1 MIAVGQPGTLYIC
14 GTPIGNLEDITA
26 RALRVLREVD
36 LVAAEDTRRTRK
48 LLAHYGIGTRMI
60 SYHEHNEFSRTP
72 EILEIL
78 ESGRDVALVSDAGM
92 PGISDPGRYL
102 IEHALSAGIPVAPVP
117 GPSAVLAAL
126 VVSGFPADEFTFA
139 GFLPRKGRQR
149 REALER
155 LAVEN
160 RVVVLYESP
169 HRLAR
174 TLSDLHGVI
183 GGDRRVAVAREL
195 TKVHEEVVRGTL
207 TEVLALFDT
216 REVKGEITVVIDA
229 PGASPGAGKTTA
241 GDACK

>member
-1 MIAVGQPGTLYIC
+1 MGQPGTLYVC

-26 RALRVLREVD
+26 RALRVLRDVD

-48 LLAHYGIGTRMI
+48 LLAHYEIGTRMT
-60 SYHEHNEFSRTP
+60 SYHEHNELSRTP

-102 IEHALSAGIPVAPVP
+102 IERALSTGIAVVPVP

-126 VVSGFPADEFTFA
+126 VVSGFPADEFTFV

-149 REALER
+149 REALDR
-155 LAVEN
+155 LAAED
-160 RVVVLYESP
+160 RAVVFYESP

-207 TEVLALFDT
+207 AEVLALFSS
-216 REVKGEITVVIDA
+216 RRVKGEITVVIDT
-229 PGASPGAGKTTA
+229 PGASPGAGKTKT
-241 GDACK
+241 GDARQ

>member
-1 MIAVGQPGTLYIC
+1 MIAVGRPGTLYIC

-48 LLAHYGIGTRMI
+48 LLAHYGIVTRMI

-102 IEHALSAGIPVAPVP
+102 IEHALSAGMPVVPVP
-117 GPSAVLAAL
+117 GPSAILAAL
-126 VVSGFPADEFTFA
+126 VVSGFPADEFAFV

-160 RVVVLYESP
+160 RAVVLYESP
-169 HRLAR
+169 HRLVR

-195 TKVHEEVVRGTL
+195 TKVYEEVVRGTL